1 MLLRPGC
8 HQSPGDINKQVLVSR
23 MGVGPESDTDAQVQ
37 GHSLGAR
44 VMRSQCFADGDV
56 CENEWHTGYSPGTLG
71 LRNSTSQ
78 LTSHPLEAQSGSRCT
93 KLRGWRIS
101 PIEDIHLRVGV
112 SHYLL
117 IAFAGAPV
125 V

>member
-56 CENEWHTGYSPGTLG
+56 CENEWHTGYSPGTSG

-101 PIEDIHLRVGV
+101 PIEAIHLRVGV
-112 SHYLL
+112 SHY
-117 IAFAGAPV
+117 F
-125 V
+125 